1 MTSDEFFQAQQLHR
15 DGDLAAAASLLKDI
29 LDQTPNHVAAWRLY
43 AGTLRELGRHDDAD
57 AADKSGNATEVDHTA
72 DVGASRCFTEI

>member
-57 AADKSGNATEVDHTA
+57 AADKSGNATEADHTA